1 MEINQFIDP
10 NYVSQENIIPYDILE
25 LPSQGILYPNK
36 KTSVKVEYLTAYDET
51 ILTSPNL
58 SANGKFL
65 DVLLK
70 RKIKDLGFDTE
81 DLLEGDRLSIL
92 LWLRTTAYGETY
104 KQQVFDSNT
113 LDIVEGEIDLT
124 KLTQKK
130 LMILPSEK
138 GEFDYILPTSKKVIK
153 FKFTTGRDDQ
163 EIDRIDTEQMKRY
176 NNEISERIIL
186 KLEKQ
191 IMEIDGIR
199 DKMKISKII
208 RNLPIIDSRSIR
220 KYIKDN
226 EPGIDLNVVARI
238 PGGGSVNTFLKFTS
252 NFFWPEL

>member
-1 MEINQFIDP
+1 MNNTQFIDP
-10 NYVSQENIIPYDILE
+10 NYVPQEHIVPYDILE

-36 KTSVKVEYLTAYDET
+36 KSSIKVEYLTAYDET

-70 RKIKDLGFDTE
+70 RKVKDLGFDPE
-81 DLLEGDRLSIL
+81 DLLDGDRLSIL

-104 KQQVFDSNT
+104 KQQVFDTNT

-130 LMILPSEK
+130 LMILPNEK
-138 GEFDYILPTSKKVIK
+138 NEFDFILPSSKKVVK
-153 FKFTTGRDDQ
+153 FRFTTGKDEQ
-163 EIDRIDTEQMKRY
+163 EIERVDSEQMKRY
-176 NNEISERIIL
+176 NSEISERIIL

-199 DKMKISKII
+199 DKMKISTII

-226 EPGIDLNVVARI
+226 EPGIDLNVVART
-238 PGGGSVNTFLKFTS
+238 PGGGSVNTFLKFSS